1 MSRRSEAVS
10 RLYREEL
17 SCVIEKEGR
26 TYTSDQ
32 FGIKPLMQFLRR
44 DRRFFEGAAVADKV
58 IGKAAALLLI
68 DGGAAEVF
76 GAVMS
81 ESAAKVLS
89 EYGVSFGYCELV
101 PMIENRTQ
109 MCIRDRVVAV
119 RIVRPHKDKRP
130 AGNRL
135 NGIVYN
141 MKRSAF
147 GHQKE
152 FIKIVTVQLIRF
164 PHAVLPDHK
173 PKIVLIRFML

>member
-10 RLYREEL
+10 RLSREEL
-17 SCVIEKEGR
+17 SCVIEKDGR

-89 EYGVSFGYCELV
+89 EHGVSFGYCELV
-101 PMIENRTQ
+101 PMIENRTHTG
-109 MCIRDRVVAV
+109 MCPMEETVLHLADPSEAFSALEKTIARLMQEKAQVA
-119 RIVRPHKDKRP
+119 
-130 AGNRL
+130 
-135 NGIVYN
+135 
-141 MKRSAF
+141 
-147 GHQKE
+147 QKN
-152 FIKIVTVQLIRF
+152 
-164 PHAVLPDHK
+164 
-173 PKIVLIRFML
+173 